1 MEKDEFCIEEN
12 VIFRWSWILRWS
24 LSRNFTQKGSM
35 EQKSERVTH
44 NFNCKLRDS
53 LVTQLI
59 FNFVNLYTVTVIL
72 VSKTTKLW

>member
-1 MEKDEFCIEEN
+1 
-12 VIFRWSWILRWS
+12 
-24 LSRNFTQKGSM
+24 M

-72 VSKTTKLW
+72 VSKTTKL